1 MLNQKYLFIFF
12 LLFNVYAPIN
22 TWAQTIKTNE
32 LGEKVVVFPDG
43 SWKYYE
49 AGDEKKYKI
58 NTPKGDKNKK
68 NNKVKQPPKTEAEKK
83 RDALQTKRE
92 EQQAKQQAIKLAEQA
107 TIEEQRAKQAERE
120 AIYARVLAED
130 ELNDAYNSDK
140 LIDPKQ
146 LEDLEQ
152 KVDAAKAAEAAAKKY
167 KKQAAKNAKKMAALI
182 DVSKKKRD
190 KAMAKMEKA
199 RQKEANAIAK
209 TQPSEKTIDGTVV
222 QFEPARDL
230 MLEPPPYNCLVANRT
245 TDEFTGKSKTDLAAE
260 PLISYT
266 DEKLRPYLKERE
278 YLRCEAYLSAVS
290 NGTILLNC
298 VFEIASKTAPGP
310 EEYGMLEKGST
321 FSIILLNKEMIQ
333 LKNIQTDLG
342 KVDAVKGITTYEAKY
357 LLDDEKRLRTSEIDQ
372 IRVDWS
378 TGYEVYD
385 VYNVDFFMNQLL
397 CLDGKA
403 K

>member
-32 LGEKVVVFPDG
+32 LGEKGVVFSDG

-140 LIDPKQ
+140 LIDP
-146 LEDLEQ
+146 
-152 KVDAAKAAEAAAKKY
+152 
-167 KKQAAKNAKKMAALI
+167 
-182 DVSKKKRD
+182 
-190 KAMAKMEKA
+190 
-199 RQKEANAIAK
+199 
-209 TQPSEKTIDGTVV
+209 
-222 QFEPARDL
+222 
-230 MLEPPPYNCLVANRT
+230 
-245 TDEFTGKSKTDLAAE
+245 
-260 PLISYT
+260 
-266 DEKLRPYLKERE
+266 
-278 YLRCEAYLSAVS
+278 
-290 NGTILLNC
+290 
-298 VFEIASKTAPGP
+298 
-310 EEYGMLEKGST
+310 
-321 FSIILLNKEMIQ
+321 
-333 LKNIQTDLG
+333 
-342 KVDAVKGITTYEAKY
+342 
-357 LLDDEKRLRTSEIDQ
+357 
-372 IRVDWS
+372 
-378 TGYEVYD
+378 
-385 VYNVDFFMNQLL
+385 
-397 CLDGKA
+397 
-403 K
+403 